1 MCMYT
6 HRYGASQV
14 AQRVKNL
21 PAVQEKQK
29 AQVEVSIPRLRRS
42 PGKGMATVAV
52 FLPGESHGQR
62 SLVGS
67 SPWGCK
73 ESDMTEQLTLSFFLP
88 VQGRTPSFPKLTTT
102 ACSLCVTCHTAGPVA
117 QGSSGPPGGCPR
129 SAPALWGSLQIDH
142 QSLHTSFCPE
152 PNQHLSSHSGKL
164 YC

>member
-1 MCMYT
+1 MHMCMYT

-67 SPWGCK
+67 SPWGRK
-73 ESDMTEQLTLSFFLP
+73 ES
-88 VQGRTPSFPKLTTT
+88 GRMD
-102 ACSLCVTCHTAGPVA
+102 AAEHTGVCCAYA
-117 QGSSGPPGGCPR
+117 
-129 SAPALWGSLQIDH
+129 
-142 QSLHTSFCPE
+142 HT
-152 PNQHLSSHSGKL
+152 
-164 YC
+164 